1 MGEGNVIP
9 TQAYPPS
16 NDAPAYHT
24 DDTPGGLPFPTA
36 EPTAGAVSVRP
47 SSCEPPN
54 EEDNDAE
61 WGFPEYLA
69 GPALA
74 DAFTLDVARQQCQAK
89 ASACGFNIVQKSADR
104 KVSKATFPSLLFLCS
119 LPPSIILFLCSLPPF
134 PCLFMHS
141 LPPSLPPVFA
151 LAAPFPPQFHAFLF
165 PFLSLF
171 SALAAPF
178 PLSFL
183 RLLPPFP
190 CVFMHSLPSSL
201 SCCFPVFCTSALFC
215 TRRPLLLPLQQGR
228 KGGSEGKS

>member
-24 DDTPGGLPFPTA
+24 DDTPGALPPPTA
-36 EPTAGAVSVRP
+36 EPTAGAVSVPP

-74 DAFTLDVARQQCQAK
+74 DAFRLDVARQQCQAW

-104 KVSKATFPSLLFLCS
+104 KASKATFPSLLFLCS

-134 PCLFMHS
+134 PSLFD
-141 LPPSLPPVFA
+141 A
-151 LAAPFPPQFHAFLF
+151 LAAPFLPQFAPLVAPFPSLF
-165 PFLSLF
+165 PV
-171 SALAAPF
+171 LAAPLPF
-178 PLSFL
+178 SF
-183 RLLPPFP
+183 
-190 CVFMHSLPSSL
+190 
-201 SCCFPVFCTSALFC
+201 
-215 TRRPLLLPLQQGR
+215 
-228 KGGSEGKS
+228 